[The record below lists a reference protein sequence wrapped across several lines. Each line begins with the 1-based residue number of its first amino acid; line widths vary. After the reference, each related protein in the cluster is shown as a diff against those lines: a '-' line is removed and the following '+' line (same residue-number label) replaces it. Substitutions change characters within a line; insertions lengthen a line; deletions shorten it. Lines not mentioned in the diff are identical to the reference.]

1 MRLGKTALPL
11 CSDAIAVYG
20 ARLPHQL
27 RFAGVLATVF
37 ALGFLVATPFSARPA
52 CAEEV
57 KRKITQ
63 IVIKGNSSITEQ
75 QIRAK
80 LLSKVG
86 QELDERRVDVDLKTL
101 HATKWFKDVHVD
113 DPPDPAVPGGIMLVF
128 VVEELP
134 ILTSVEFQGAKKV
147 KVKDL
152 EEATGL
158 KKGAR
163 ADATLAKAAVGKISR
178 LYAEKGYGLA
188 EVEIVSGQ
196 KPTDRK
202 VVFRIFEGPVLK
214 VGKIEFFGNTEI
226 PDSTLR
232 TKITSRTPILGL
244 IGGNYQVDNL
254 VEDRK
259 KLIEYYEGL
268 GFFNVEVSPVTRTGA
283 SLGDIRIEFDI
294 KEGPRYKVREVVIEG
309 NEKLAAKDL
318 RDGLLVKKGAP
329 YQLTLV
335 EADKK
340 RLLAKYYAL
349 GCIKAEVAA
358 DYRATEEPGVV
369 DQLYKI
375 NEGPAFLM
383 AELKIKGNDHTLDKV
398 IRREANMAGLLP
410 GKVLDKNRFDMFQKR
425 LNQLGYF
432 SGAPGDPNHKPIEI
446 TIINERDGSKPY
458 GDGILP
464 SFDAGVT
471 LTGTRGQ
478 DPGPGTEVVV
488 PPLTGSRARRN
499 STRPNRLQL
508 GQDLP
513 PASSP
518 APVASNLDGAS
529 GSAASP
535 VEDSSSASPRARLA
549 QQDDPSLPSIDVTPP
564 PSGGGTFSPPPDTVP
579 DVGTPDGGGLP
590 PALPNGGGLPPL
602 PPGGVTNP
610 RLNPIGTG
618 EPPGGF
624 PNVPGMNVNDV
635 GPDRNDPFRNRSF
648 ADVLTSV
655 EESPTG
661 NFSLAFGASSFQGLY
676 GMLTVA
682 EKNFNIWNP
691 PRTWDDILQ
700 GKSFRGG
707 GQQLIL
713 TLMPGTVLN
722 SAQLKFVEPYLFE
735 QPITFSTTGYF
746 NYRFYPNWTLSRGGT
761 QIALGRLLSP
771 TLFADV
777 GMSAENVNF
786 FGYRYPAPADY
797 LAATGN
803 TSLFSLRPS
812 IRYDTRNSP
821 FMASRGRYLQLAFQ
835 QGWGSFT
842 FPKVEVEGRS
852 YWTLFS
858 RPDGSG
864 PRVLEVRGFLGA
876 AGRAT
881 PVYERFF
888 AGNFGSLRGFQYYGV
903 GPFQF
908 GSNAGGIFEALG
920 SVEYR
925 FPLNARDTI
934 YQVAFCD
941 FGTVEQNYDFHNMR
955 VSVGTGLRITLP
967 FMPMPIAVDLAFPVS
982 SAQGDVKQFFNFSVG
997 ATY

>member
-1 MRLGKTALPL
+1 P
-11 CSDAIAVYG
+11 
-20 ARLPHQL
+20 
-27 RFAGVLATVF
+27 
-37 ALGFLVATPFSARPA
+37 
-52 CAEEV
+52 
-57 KRKITQ
+57 
-63 IVIKGNSSITEQ
+63 
-75 QIRAK
+75 
-80 LLSKVG
+80 
-86 QELDERRVDVDLKTL
+86 
-101 HATKWFKDVHVD
+101 
-113 DPPDPAVPGGIMLVF
+113 
-128 VVEELP
+128 
-134 ILTSVEFQGAKKV
+134 
-147 KVKDL
+147 
-152 EEATGL
+152 
-158 KKGAR
+158 
-163 ADATLAKAAVGKISR
+163 
-178 LYAEKGYGLA
+178 
-188 EVEIVSGQ
+188 
-196 KPTDRK
+196 
-202 VVFRIFEGPVLK
+202 
-214 VGKIEFFGNTEI
+214 
-226 PDSTLR
+226 
-232 TKITSRTPILGL
+232 
-244 IGGNYQVDNL
+244 
-254 VEDRK
+254 
-259 KLIEYYEGL
+259 
-268 GFFNVEVSPVTRTGA
+268 
-283 SLGDIRIEFDI
+283 
-294 KEGPRYKVREVVIEG
+294 
-309 NEKLAAKDL
+309 
-318 RDGLLVKKGAP
+318 
-329 YQLTLV
+329 
-335 EADKK
+335 
-340 RLLAKYYAL
+340 
-349 GCIKAEVAA
+349 
-358 DYRATEEPGVV
+358 
-369 DQLYKI
+369 
-375 NEGPAFLM
+375 
-383 AELKIKGNDHTLDKV
+383 
-398 IRREANMAGLLP
+398 
-410 GKVLDKNRFDMFQKR
+410 
-425 LNQLGYF
+425 
-432 SGAPGDPNHKPIEI
+432 
-446 TIINERDGSKPY
+446 
-458 GDGILP
+458 
-464 SFDAGVT
+464 
-471 LTGTRGQ
+471 
-478 DPGPGTEVVV
+478 
-488 PPLTGSRARRN
+488 
-499 STRPNRLQL
+499 
-508 GQDLP
+508 
-513 PASSP
+513 
-518 APVASNLDGAS
+518 
-529 GSAASP
+529 
-535 VEDSSSASPRARLA
+535 
-549 QQDDPSLPSIDVTPP
+549 
-564 PSGGGTFSPPPDTVP
+564 
-579 DVGTPDGGGLP
+579 PDGGGLP